1 MIVNL
6 ELPSDSIVVKRDD
19 LKLVI
24 KDILSEINLEKNI
37 TEILTIRE
45 VADYLKVSVPTVRS
59 LIERGD
65 IPYFQRGQV
74 IRLNKS
80 DVIKWMQRTVIKKG

>member
-1 MIVNL
+1 MRVNL
-6 ELPSDSIVVKRDD
+6 ELPSDSFVVKRDD

-24 KDILSEINLEKNI
+24 KDILYEINLENNI
-37 TEILTIRE
+37 AEILTIKE
-45 VADYLKVSVPTVRS
+45 VANFLKVSVPTVRS
-59 LIERGD
+59 LIEKGD

-80 DVIKWMQRTVIKKG
+80 NVIKWMQQNGQ